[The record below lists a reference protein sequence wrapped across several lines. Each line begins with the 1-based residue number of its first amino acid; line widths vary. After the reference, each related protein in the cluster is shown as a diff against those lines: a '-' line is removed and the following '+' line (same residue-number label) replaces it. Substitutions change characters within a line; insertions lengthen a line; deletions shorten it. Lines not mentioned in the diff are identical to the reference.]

1 MLAQRQC
8 VFLFGEQT
16 HWLTSLAQLTE
27 QHSRS
32 IAIGQ
37 IEIENL
43 QTLTHKQAQKQL
55 GKEFSLVIYDASEGI
70 EPDSFGAIVGT
81 LTAGGVFV
89 VLLSHSSS
97 LFQQRFY
104 RLAEQYCKST
114 ASFYWCEAGSEFP
127 QLPAPQSHIFEQTN
141 DQTNA
146 IEAIVKVVTGH
157 RKRPLVISSD
167 RGRGKTSALGLAA
180 AELIKQGKQ
189 QIIAT
194 APSLAAVDAL
204 FKHAET
210 ALHDLGCELS
220 KGKLLCNEATIRFI
234 APDKLLESLPQTD
247 LLIIDEAAAI
257 PHFMLEALLKQ
268 YSRLVFA
275 TTLHGY
281 EGTGRG
287 FALRFQTTLKHY
299 MPDYRQVHLSQPIR
313 WPEHDQLEAFS
324 FDALLLNA
332 EAVADDTISVA
343 TTETVQFSQLTANE
357 LTVNEELL
365 NQLYGL
371 MALAHYRTRPSD
383 LEMLLDDKAVS
394 CYTLLFQGNVVA
406 CAWLI
411 EEGNIDSSLS
421 TAIFEG
427 IRRPNGDLLP
437 QSLLAH
443 SGIETAGQYRYQR
456 IARIAVH
463 PSLQKK
469 GLGSELIEHLSNV
482 LSERCDCFGASF
494 AAQHELVQFWLK
506 SGFQPVRLG
515 QHQDDVSG
523 SHALI
528 MLKPCSMQGQ
538 QLISTTQHRLKQ
550 QWPFLLQHSY
560 KKVSVE
566 LLVLINQQLN
576 LETPPLTNDE
586 HAEIIAFASAMR
598 AYESSQYSLWRW
610 ALQSINQPRF
620 KQLDELAQCLVMR
633 LLVQQL
639 AIAEVVDECQ
649 FTGRKQLINKLRNV
663 VTSLLD

>member
-8 VFLFGEQT
+8 VFLLGEQT

-27 QHSRS
+27 LHARS

-43 QTLTHKQAQKQL
+43 PTLTHKQAQKQL

-81 LTAGGVFV
+81 LTAGGLLV
-89 VLLSHSSS
+89 VLLSQYST

-104 RLAEQYCKST
+104 RLAQQYCKST
-114 ASFYWCEAGSEFP
+114 ASFYWCEAGSKFP
-127 QLPAPQSHIFEQTN
+127 QLPALKSHSFEQTD

-189 QIIAT
+189 QIIVT

-204 FKHAET
+204 FKHAEA
-210 ALHDLGCELS
+210 ALHDMGCELS
-220 KGKLLCNEATIRFI
+220 KGQLVCNEATIRFI

-257 PHFMLEALLKQ
+257 PHFMLEALLQQ

-287 FALRFQTTLKHY
+287 FALRFQSTLKHY
-299 MPDYRQVHLSQPIR
+299 MPDYRQVYLSQPIR
-313 WPEHDQLEAFS
+313 WSDQDQLEAFS

-332 EAVADDTISVA
+332 EAVADDTVSEA
-343 TTETVQFSQLTANE
+343 TSETVQFSQLTADK
-357 LTVNEELL
+357 LSANEELL
-365 NQLYGL
+365 HQVYGL

-383 LEMLLDDKAVS
+383 LEMLLDDDGVS
-394 CYTLLFQGNVVA
+394 CYALLYQGNVVA

-411 EEGNIDSSLS
+411 EEGNLDASLS

-427 IRRPNGDLLP
+427 TRRPNGDLIP

-463 PSLQKK
+463 PSLQQK
-469 GLGSELIEHLSNV
+469 GLGSVLIEKLSTV
-482 LSERCDCFGASF
+482 LGDECDCLGASF
-494 AAQHELVQFWLK
+494 AAQQGLIHFWLK
-506 SGFQPVRLG
+506 SGFRPVRLG

-523 SHALI
+523 SHALM

-538 QLISTTQHRLKQ
+538 QLISTTQHRLQQ
-550 QWPFLLQHSY
+550 QWPFLLQHTY
-560 KKVSVE
+560 KKVDVE
-566 LLVLINQQLN
+566 LLTLISQQLK
-576 LETPPLTNDE
+576 LEPQALTNEEQADV
-586 HAEIIAFASAMR
+586 IAFAKAMR

-610 ALQSINQPRF
+610 GLQNINQPLF
-620 KQLDELAQCLVMR
+620 KQLDKLAQRLVMR
-633 LLVQQL
+633 LLVQQIP
-639 AIAEVVDECQ
+639 IAEVAAELGL
-649 FTGRKQLINKLRNV
+649 TNV
-663 VTSLLD
+663 SN